1 MPILSAGRA
10 NKGVTLLEM
19 VTVVAII
26 GVMAGILFPSFSAGV
41 DAIRLTTASDTLAS
55 FLNGALNRAERR
67 QVPVEIAISTAD
79 NSVTL
84 RSVEPG
90 FERRLEMPSGVKIEA
105 VLAGAE
111 GEGTRRFVVMPG
123 GTPPRVGIQIAN
135 ARGARRIVRVDPI
148 TGVPRIELP
157 EKDKE

>member
-1 MPILSAGRA
+1 
-10 NKGVTLLEM
+10 M
-19 VTVVAII
+19 VTVVAIVGI
-26 GVMAGILFPSFSAGV
+26 MAGILFPSFSAGV
-41 DAIRLTTASDTLAS
+41 DSIRLTTASGTLAS

-67 QVPVEIAISTAD
+67 QAPVEIAISTAD

-90 FERRLEMPSGVKIEA
+90 FERRLVMPSGVRIEA
-105 VLAGAE
+105 VLPGAE
-111 GEGTRRFVVMPG
+111 GETTRRFVVMPG

-148 TGVPRIELP
+148 TGVPRIEVP
-157 EKDKE
+157 EKNKE